1 MHDLPKLNQDDTEN
15 SNSSVTTNKIGRFY
29 KHLTT
34 KKKPRS
40 QQKKLITKFYQTI
53 KES

>member
-15 SNSSVTTNKIGRFY
+15 SNSSETTNKIDRFY

-34 KKKPRS
+34 KKS
-40 QQKKLITKFYQTI
+40 LGHSKKRIANFYQTI

>member
-1 MHDLPKLNQDDTEN
+1 MHDLPKLNQDNTEN
-15 SNSSVTTNKIGRFY
+15 SNSSETTNEIDRFY

-34 KKKPRS
+34 KESLGHSKE
-40 QQKKLITKFYQTI
+40 LFAKFYQTI